1 MLTKNTQAILLLTSY
16 FSKASLEKVKPLTTA
31 EWAKFA
37 YWLREQNISPERL
50 LSSDLSQTL
59 KGWYDSKVTKER
71 INGLLSRGHSLAIAV
86 EKWTRAG
93 IWILTRSDLDYP
105 KRFKSRLKTSSPPV
119 LYGCGNIELLN
130 KGGVA
135 VVGSRN
141 ASEADLFFAEQFGT
155 KAASEGICIISGAS
169 RGVDEA
175 AMLGAVNSRGTVVGV
190 LSEDLYRT
198 SISKKWRQALLGGN
212 AVLISPFYPEAGF
225 SAGNAMGR
233 NKYIYCLADCALVVH
248 SGKKG
253 GTIGGAEENLR
264 NDWVPLWVNH
274 TSDRDAANADLVAN
288 GGRWL
293 EANSQAFKVADLI
306 RENRSSVNNIVDE
319 QVDLFSMPMQPKFFS
334 EPEPEP
340 ESENDTPEAELE
352 SVANEKH
359 ADIANPE
366 PIIESEEAPLGSVD
380 FYQLFVHELQR
391 LAKEPVSMN
400 ELFEITQL
408 HKSQITDWL
417 KRAEEE
423 GLVKKLNRPVRYQF
437 SPRK

>member
-50 LSSDLSQTL
+50 LSSDVSQTL

-71 INGLLSRGHSLAIAV
+71 IKGLLSRGHSLAIAV

-93 IWILTRSDLDYP
+93 IWILTRSDPDYP

-141 ASEADLFFAEQFGT
+141 ASEADLYFAEQFGT
-155 KAASEGICIISGAS
+155 KAASEGVCTISGAS

-175 AMLGAVNSRGTVVGV
+175 AMLGAVNSGGSVVGV

-198 SISKKWRQALLGGN
+198 AISKKWRQALLVGN

-274 TSDRDAANADLVAN
+274 TADRDAANADLVAN

-293 EANSQAFKVADLI
+293 EADSQAFKIADLI
-306 RENRSSVNNIVDE
+306 REIRSSVNLIVEE
-319 QVDLFSMPMQPKFFS
+319 QVDLFSMPVQSKFFS
-334 EPEPEP
+334 EPE
-340 ESENDTPEAELE
+340 SKSDNDTSGAALNN
-352 SVANEKH
+352 VAVERKV
-359 ADIANPE
+359 DIEPHPE
-366 PIIESEEAPLGSVD
+366 PIIETEETPLGPVD
-380 FYQLFVHELQR
+380 FYQLFTNELQR
-391 LAKEPVSMN
+391 LAKEPVSLN
-400 ELFEITQL
+400 ELIESLHI

-423 GLVKKLNRPVRYQF
+423 RLVKKLSRPVRYQIEH
-437 SPRK
+437 KK